1 MSYAEAAVKSGVSE
15 QPTWV
20 LRDILE
26 RLDRNDAQAEAIRV
40 ILSQR

>member
-1 MSYAEAAVKSGVSE
+1 MSYAEAAVVSAVSE

-26 RLDRNDAQAEAIRV
+26 RLDPNDAQAEAIRV
-40 ILSQR
+40 VLSER